1 MNSLFSRTTVV
12 TLFALVALG
21 GSALAA
27 GSGSFDRSFGDGGRA
42 VIANPDVSNAVSG
55 ATLDP
60 QGRIVTA
67 GRRGHALE
75 ISRVL
80 PDGSPDASF
89 GTAGQ
94 AIAEFGDPD
103 ALAKDV
109 VASDDLIVAAGFTGW
124 EAGDSDSYYSFL
136 VAGFA
141 EDGSPAP
148 QFGDDGAA
156 LVPFGNLDIANAVT
170 TDSGGRIVAGGET
183 ARGIAAPDDMA
194 LAVLTP
200 EGELDDSFS
209 GDGRWTWG
217 RRRADEEIS
226 DIAIDRS
233 GRIVFAGFGSADGR
247 THMIVGRLRPNGK
260 LDRNFGRRGFA
271 RAFTD
276 SPSEATSIYIDHL
289 NRPVI
294 AGSVHRGEGAR
305 FAVARFRN
313 LSGRFDRRFG
323 GDGQLT
329 LDPAGVGGAVGLA
342 PGRGGRLVI
351 AGNSQTGRGDTAEM
365 AVAQLRADGDLDTAF
380 GRDGWRLID
389 FDGNRDEAAAVLADT
404 SRILIAGTAA
414 IEPPGDRP
422 QNEVAVA
429 ALKR

>member
-136 VAGFA
+136 VSS
-141 EDGSPAP
+141 ETT
-148 QFGDDGAA
+148 
-156 LVPFGNLDIANAVT
+156 VPPW
-170 TDSGGRIVAGGET
+170 S
-183 ARGIAAPDDMA
+183 
-194 LAVLTP
+194 
-200 EGELDDSFS
+200 
-209 GDGRWTWG
+209 
-217 RRRADEEIS
+217 
-226 DIAIDRS
+226 RS
-233 GRIVFAGFGSADGR
+233 
-247 THMIVGRLRPNGK
+247 
-260 LDRNFGRRGFA
+260 
-271 RAFTD
+271 
-276 SPSEATSIYIDHL
+276 ATSTSPMRS
-289 NRPVI
+289 RP
-294 AGSVHRGEGAR
+294 
-305 FAVARFRN
+305 
-313 LSGRFDRRFG
+313 
-323 GDGQLT
+323 T
-329 LDPAGVGGAVGLA
+329 PAGVSSPVA
-342 PGRGGRLVI
+342 RRLV
-351 AGNSQTGRGDTAEM
+351 AS
-365 AVAQLRADGDLDTAF
+365 
-380 GRDGWRLID
+380 
-389 FDGNRDEAAAVLADT
+389 
-404 SRILIAGTAA
+404 
-414 IEPPGDRP
+414 PPP
-422 QNEVAVA
+422 TTWPWPC
-429 ALKR
+429 

>member
-1 MNSLFSRTTVV
+1 MALASL
-12 TLFALVALG
+12 AGLG

-42 VIANPDVSNAVSG
+42 VIANPEASNAVSG
-55 ATLDP
+55 ATIDA

-75 ISRVL
+75 ISRLL
-80 PDGSPDASF
+80 PDGSPDPGF
-89 GTAGQ
+89 GSGGQ

-103 ALAKDV
+103 AVATDVAATEGLV
-109 VASDDLIVAAGFTGW
+109 VASGFTGW
-124 EAGDSDSYYSFL
+124 EAGDSDSYYRFL

-141 EDGSPAP
+141 EDGSLAA
-148 QFGDDGAA
+148 QFGEDGAA
-156 LVPFGNLDIANAVT
+156 VVPFGNLDVANAVT
-170 TDSGGRIVAGGET
+170 ADSGGRIVAGGET
-183 ARGIAAPDDMA
+183 ARGIVAPDDMA

-233 GRIVFAGFGSADGR
+233 GRILFAGFGSADGR
-247 THMIVGRLRPNGK
+247 THMIVGRLRRNGK
-260 LDRNFGRRGFA
+260 LDRNFGRRGIA
-271 RAFTD
+271 RAFVD
-276 SPSEATSIYIDHL
+276 APSAATGIHIDDL

-294 AGSVHRGEGAR
+294 AGYVHRGEGER
-305 FAVARFRN
+305 FALARFRN

-329 LDPAGVGGAVGLA
+329 LDPTGVGGAVGLA
-342 PGRGGRLVI
+342 PGRGGRIVV
-351 AGNSQTGRGDTAEM
+351 AGNNQTGRGETSNM
-365 AVAQLRADGDLDTAF
+365 AVAQLRANGELDTAF
-380 GRDGWRLID
+380 GREGWRLID
-389 FDGNRDEAAAVLADT
+389 FDGDRDEAAAVLTDA
-404 SRILIAGTAA
+404 SRILVAGTAA
-414 IEPPGDRP
+414 IKPPDDRP

-429 ALKR
+429 ALER